1 MLLLLLL
8 LLLDKLAANVAFLGE
23 EDLGDGSRGMEG
35 RMLLLLLLL
44 LLLGDDAASWIAC
57 SLARGEVCLMLLLVL
72 VMVGDP
78 LRRETSER
86 ISSSSKFSNDASP

>member
-44 LLLGDDAASWIAC
+44 GDVAASWIAC

-78 LRRETSER
+78 LWRETSER